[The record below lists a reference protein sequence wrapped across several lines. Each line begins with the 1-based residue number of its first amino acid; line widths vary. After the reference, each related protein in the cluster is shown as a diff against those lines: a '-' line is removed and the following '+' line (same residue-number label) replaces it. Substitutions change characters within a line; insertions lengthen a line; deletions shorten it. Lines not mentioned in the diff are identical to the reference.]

1 MAAPTESSYPSLG
14 FDPAPG
20 DADAVESAA
29 LTLKHAAGSL
39 SSAADQLWGAAE
51 GEWRGDTATEFRTL
65 LDTGLRP
72 PVVDASGALDAAAAT
87 LTGWASDLDEF
98 QRRAATL
105 EKEAAQAEADRAAAQ
120 STLDGLSAPRPSW
133 EPPPA
138 DEAGRRA
145 ARAEATARSNARTAR
160 DGAADRLAD
169 CRHRGRLLHDEY
181 EAAATTAGNA
191 LKKSRTTTPPA
202 RLGDV
207 DNELADS
214 PPLPYPYNLAFLS
227 PQQLDEYARKHPSR
241 APDVIEYRL
250 RSEGL
255 LVGPEPGGLYR
266 RWLENAAR
274 RGVSPSTMVDVART
288 HDIDPEDFRVLNG
301 LEEVRDGDQSYFL
314 LPTTITSDQ
323 ARAAV
328 LMTYILNAGSDYGHE
343 PGVGHDFPPTPFSS
357 AEIQRIIDRQKANS
371 WSYDDDVEFVNGNGG
386 RLATT
391 PNGMLMGLGGNWL
404 QDRFS
409 FSGGT
414 AWGDTFMF
422 NIDGPEGDAA
432 ADQLRKIIVSGNSW
446 GENDS
451 GPVEGSLDLD
461 RLLHHEERHSQQWA
475 EMGHLPFLDRYLGEG
490 IVEWVRDNTPLE
502 DKPHPF
508 EEDAGLGD
516 GGYH

>member
-1 MAAPTESSYPSLG
+1 MVAPTEASYPALG
-14 FDPAPG
+14 FDPTPG
-20 DADAVESAA
+20 DADAVEATAA
-29 LTLKHAAGSL
+29 TLKQAAGSL

-51 GEWRGDTATEFRTL
+51 GEWRGTTATEFRTL
-65 LDTGLRP
+65 LDTDLRP
-72 PVVDASGALDAAAAT
+72 PVVDASGALDAAATT
-87 LTGWASDLDEF
+87 LSGWAGDLEEF
-98 QRRAATL
+98 QRRARGL
-105 EKEAAQAEADRAAAQ
+105 EKEAAQAEADSAAAQ
-120 STLDGLSAPRPSW
+120 GTLDGLPQPRPSW
-133 EPPPA
+133 EAPPTEEA
-138 DEAGRRA
+138 DRRA
-145 ARAEATARSNARTAR
+145 ERDDARSRSDAQKAKNGA
-160 DGAADRLAD
+160 DGRLAD
-169 CRHRGRLLHDEY
+169 CRRRARLLHDEY
-181 EAAATTAGNA
+181 EAAARTAGNT

-207 DNELADS
+207 DDDLAGT
-214 PPLPYPYNLAFLS
+214 PPLPYPYNLAFLT
-227 PQQLDEYARKHPSR
+227 PEQLDEYARKHPSR
-241 APDVIEYRL
+241 AADVIEYRL

-288 HDIDPEDFRVLNG
+288 HDIDPEDFTVLDG

-314 LPTTITSDQ
+314 LPTTITADQ

-328 LMTYILNAGSDYGHE
+328 LMTYILNAGSNYGLE
-343 PGVGHDFPPTPFSS
+343 PGVAHDFPPTPFSS

-404 QDRFS
+404 QDAFS

-422 NIDGPEGDAA
+422 NIDSPEGDDAA
-432 ADQLRKIIVSGNSW
+432 EQLRKIIVSGHSW
-446 GENDS
+446 GENDD
-451 GPVEGSLDLD
+451 GPFEGQLDLD

-490 IVEWVRDNTPLE
+490 LVEWVRDWSPLE